1 MEAEHK
7 KQPAGLAKPGAADWY
22 TAALERL
29 VGVVQE
35 LSLARDLDSVMAIV
49 RRAARELTGADGA
62 TFVLRDGDKC
72 YYAEENAISPL
83 WKGQRFPM
91 SSCISGWAMLNAQPA
106 VIEDIYADPRIP
118 ADAYRPTFVKSLA
131 MVPIRKERP
140 IGAIGNYWARQRVPA
155 REEVAVLEAL
165 ANVTSVTL
173 ENVDLYSQLQQKM
186 RALEESNEELSRFA
200 WSVAHDLK
208 SPLRGIDNLSQWIEE
223 DLRENRNVDGNIQL
237 LRKRV
242 RRLENL
248 LNDILEYSHLEQR
261 ISRQDRRVD
270 GLALIDHV
278 LSLVHVPQGFRVE
291 VTGEFGGIE
300 VPLIPLQRI
309 LCNLVNNAI
318 KHHDRESGLVRLAV
332 SMFENHYV
340 FSVSD
345 DGPGIP
351 PGYHRKIFEMFQTLK
366 PRDTTE
372 GSGMGLA
379 IVKKI
384 LALYGGEIGVHSSG
398 RGCEFRFTWPC
409 VPNAA
414 SDGRIGSGT

>member
-1 MEAEHK
+1 ML
-7 KQPAGLAKPGAADWY
+7 QSTNFADTGNAHWY
-22 TAALERL
+22 TSALERL
-29 VGVVQE
+29 VEVVQE
-35 LSLARDLDSVMAIV
+35 LSLARDLDGVMGIV

-91 SSCISGWAMLNAQPA
+91 TSCISGWAMLNAQPA

-131 MVPIRKERP
+131 MVPIRKEKP
-140 IGAIGNYWARQRVPA
+140 IGAIGNYWARHRVPA
-155 REEVAVLEAL
+155 QEEVAILEAL

-223 DLRENRNVDGNIQL
+223 DLHEGRGVDGNMQL

-261 ISRQDRRVD
+261 IARQDRLVD
-270 GLALIDHV
+270 GHTLMDHV
-278 LSLVHVPQGFRVE
+278 LSLIHVPEGFRVE
-291 VTGEFGGIE
+291 VSEGCADLR

-318 KHHDRESGLVRLAV
+318 KHHDRKAGVVRIGVSGHGNQYA
-332 SMFENHYV
+332 

-351 PGYHRKIFEMFQTLK
+351 AEYHRKIFEMFQTLK
-366 PRDTTE
+366 PRDAVE

-379 IVKKI
+379 IVKKV
-384 LALYGGEIGVHSSG
+384 LSLYGGDISVHSSG

-409 VPNAA
+409 I
-414 SDGRIGSGT
+414 SDANNERG